1 MRVSSS
7 SFTDSFL
14 YQSNLLQGQ
23 QNALQNQAST
33 GLKVSL
39 PEDNPAAMAQVLGL
53 QTDASANSQY
63 QSNITQLQNSAT
75 TAYNAMNGL
84 QTLIAKAN
92 EIATSASSGTTSSQQ
107 FASDATVVSGLLKQ
121 AIQIGNSKDSS
132 GNYIFVGTKLSSPP
146 FVATT
151 DANGNVTAVTYQG
164 NTNVSQVEIAPNVT
178 VSAQTLG
185 ANTSGTGPRGLITDS
200 RYGADLFN
208 HLISLQN
215 NLTAGNSSAIIATD
229 SPQLAKDESNIAY
242 QVGSNGVFQS
252 TLTNTSNVAT
262 QESTNLTA
270 QISNTTSADLATT
283 IVRLQQTQTAYQ
295 AALESGKMVMGLSLL
310 NYLP

>member
-1 MRVSSS
+1 MRVASS
-7 SFTDSFL
+7 SFTNGFL

-23 QNALQNQAST
+23 QNTLQTQAST

-63 QSNITQLQNSAT
+63 QNNITQLQDAAT
-75 TAYNAMNGL
+75 TSYSAINGL
-84 QTLIAKAN
+84 QTLVAKAN
-92 EIATSASSGTTSSQQ
+92 EIATTASNGTTSATQM
-107 FASDATVVSGLLKQ
+107 ASDATIVSGLIKQ

-132 GNYIFVGTKLSSPP
+132 GNYIFGGTNTGSAP

-151 DANGNVTAVTYQG
+151 DANGNVTGVTYQG
-164 NTNVSQVEIAPNVT
+164 NTSVAQVEIAPNTT

-185 ANTSGTGPRGLITDS
+185 ANTTGSGPRGLITDS

-215 NLTAGNSSAIIATD
+215 NLTAGNSSTISSTNAA
-229 SPQLAKDESNIAY
+229 QLAKDEDNIAY
-242 QVGSNGVFQS
+242 QAGSNGVLQS
-252 TLTNTSNVAT
+252 TLTNTSNTAAET
-262 QESTNLTA
+262 GTHLTA